1 MSEGSQ
7 EGVYATPYV
16 DPSEHTVNIGG
27 TDYHSEIAD
36 TDRVS
41 TFTGLD
47 DYDTLFAARHG
58 RGSLDPVPR
67 TSEQLITTTPSGVP
81 PPIIGPELINP
92 LEIVVPACDATHS
105 SRKEQVSLPSE
116 ALQL

>member
-27 TDYHSEIAD
+27 TDYHSEITE

-58 RGSLDPVPR
+58 RGALDPVPR
-67 TSEQLITTTPSGVP
+67 GSEQMMAITSLGIP
-81 PPIIGPELINP
+81 PAIAGPELINP
-92 LEIVVPACDATHS
+92 MERVMPIHDIMHS
-105 SRKEQVSLPSE
+105 GQREPVSLPSE
-116 ALQL
+116 ALQP